1 MVRLK
6 SQPGLGP
13 EEYNRAFEKS
23 SGGGKSVA
31 VGVIVGV
38 FVAVAVGEG
47 SLVGVRVG
55 LGGRIVGAE
64 VSVAVGFPSD
74 RFEQPDRTGKIN
86 RKDRSIELVMFDLQ
100 FMVEVSPK

>member
-23 SGGGKSVA
+23 SGGGSSVA

-38 FVAVAVGEG
+38 CVAVAVGEG
-47 SLVGVRVG
+47 NAVGVRVG
-55 LGGRIVGAE
+55 LGGRIVGTE
-64 VSVAVGFPSD
+64 VCVAVGSPKD
-74 RFEQPDRTGKIN
+74 RLEQPERAGRKIRQN
-86 RKDRSIELVMFDLQ
+86 K
-100 FMVEVSPK
+100 